1 MGKWLNADGLY
12 VKLGTDEGART
23 TGGMYATPSAGGM
36 SVVEYD
42 IDLTQLTSTAGGY
55 IPADN
60 VLIPA
65 NSYIQAVEI
74 DVLTA
79 ATSGGSA
86 TFDAGL
92 CKVRSSLSGTA
103 GTGAAPTDEID
114 FDGLL
119 SLITVASLAAKTN
132 FRITGNQESPSI
144 GGTVGALVG
153 TTIGASPG
161 HLCLNYTT
169 AAFTAGRIIIRVIYR
184 PNYAVVSNSN
194 TTADPAGSNSTGFD
208 PT

>member
-1 MGKWLNADGLY
+1 MGKWLNKDGLY
-12 VKLGTDEGART
+12 IKLGTDEGTRT
-23 TGGMYATPSAGGM
+23 SGGMYANPSAGGM

-42 IDLTQLTSTAGGY
+42 IDLTQLTSTAGGF

-60 VLIPA
+60 VVIPA

-86 TFDAGL
+86 TFDAGF

-119 SLITVASLAAKTN
+119 SLITVASLATKTN
-132 FRITGNQESPSI
+132 FRITANQEAPAI
-144 GGTVGALVG
+144 GGTVGAVVG
-153 TTIGASPG
+153 TTIGASAG
-161 HLCLNYTT
+161 HVCLNYGT
-169 AAFTAGRIIIRVIYR
+169 AAFTAGRIILRVIYR
-184 PNYAVVSNSN
+184 PNYAVVLNSN
-194 TTADPAGSNSTGFD
+194 TTADPAASVD